1 MSSNNLERKYKVII
15 IDDEELARA
24 LVTRYVE
31 SYPML
36 DIVAT
41 CSNGFEGLKAIEE
54 HQPDL
59 VFLDIQ
65 MPKLTGFEML
75 ELVEKQPLVVFT
87 TAYDAFAIKAFEE
100 NAIDYL
106 LKPFSADRFDK
117 SVQKALELLS
127 LKTPLP
133 QLSDDVQIQQNCL
146 DRIAI
151 KQGSKIHIVSTEHV
165 YYIESNGDYVL
176 IHTNEGRFIKEKTM
190 KYYETNLDKR
200 SFVRI
205 HRSFIVNVNYIQRI
219 ENFEKDSHVVIL
231 KNDARLKVSA
241 EGYKLLRKSWG

>member
-1 MSSNNLERKYKVII
+1 MSHRYKVII
-15 IDDEELARA
+15 IDDEELARV
-24 LVTRYVE
+24 LVARYVE
-31 SYPML
+31 TYPIL
-36 DIVAT
+36 EIVAT

-54 HQPDL
+54 HRPDL

-87 TAYDAFAIKAFEE
+87 TAYDAYAIKAFEE

-106 LKPFSADRFDK
+106 LKPFSLDRFDK
-117 SVQKALELLS
+117 SLQKALELLS
-127 LKTPLP
+127 LKTTIPSLR
-133 QLSDDVQIQQNCL
+133 DDVTIQQIFL

-151 KQGSKIHIVSTEHV
+151 KQGSKIHIVATEQV

-176 IHTNEGRFIKEKTM
+176 IHSKDGRFIKEKTM
-190 KYYETNLDKR
+190 KYYETNLEKR

-205 HRSFIVNVNYIQRI
+205 HRSYIVNVNYIQHV

-231 KNDARLKVSA
+231 KNDVRLKVSA

>member
-1 MSSNNLERKYKVII
+1 MEKRYKVII
-15 IDDEELARA
+15 IDDEELARS
-24 LVTRYVE
+24 LVIRYVE
-31 SYPML
+31 AYSML

-106 LKPFSADRFDK
+106 LKPFSSDRFDK
-117 SVQKALELLS
+117 SIQKALDLLA

-133 QLSDDVQIQQNCL
+133 KIGEEIQLQKEGL

-151 KQGSKIHIVSTEHV
+151 KQGSKIHIFSTEHV
-165 YYIESNGDYVL
+165 FYIESNGDYVL

-190 KYYETNLDKR
+190 KYYETNLDSR

-205 HRSFIVNVNYIQRI
+205 HRSYIVNVNYIQRI

-231 KNDARLKVSA
+231 KNDVRLKVSA

>member
-31 SYPML
+31 AYPML

-117 SVQKALELLS
+117 SIQKALDLLA
-127 LKTPLP
+127 LKAPLP
-133 QLSDDVQIQQNCL
+133 KIGEEIQLQKEGL

-151 KQGSKIHIVSTEHV
+151 KQGSKIHIFSTEHV
-165 YYIESNGDYVL
+165 FYIESNGDYVL

-190 KYYETNLDKR
+190 KYYETNLDSR

-205 HRSFIVNVNYIQRI
+205 HRSYIVNVNYIQRI

-231 KNDARLKVSA
+231 KNDVRLKVSA